1 MTSTRKNRAYYYLR
15 KVMKVAADVSSR
27 LPESK
32 DGIFTKAVKVLGIV
46 DSLSNHIWG
55 EENLTDLGKYLK
67 NIPYE
72 IESGRNARF
81 VDLFFASSLTRIFDI
96 EVVKLTSN
104 SNIIKASHPTI
115 GTIHFYEH
123 DGSTSNYHMYW
134 YPPGFKFDEALRA
147 IWGDFNG
154 RMHLGQ
160 ALDKN
165 RNVISEYTTIPEPK
179 DPLLGGAQKRLD
191 EFVTQHRAY
200 IRDGVPRTYLMYGK
214 QGGGKTS
221 FALRIA
227 NLAEGHVLRIDANS
241 LTSLGMQEIDFLIE
255 GLCPDFIIVD
265 DIDRA
270 ADLKTSLPTLFAILT
285 DFKGKHPS
293 LTVILTINDIKELP
307 PALLRPGRIDVLVE
321 FDTPTA
327 EEREEIL
334 RGYLKDF
341 GIPADMDLA
350 DLVYETEGLTAA
362 YLREVALQLR
372 YRPPADVIKIIRKMN
387 ELAGTTVR
395 PKEKAED
402 KDVVRGLECEKTAA
416 SVEPS

>member
-1 MTSTRKNRAYYYLR
+1 MKKQRAYYYL
-15 KVMKVAADVSSR
+15 KKAMTVASEVSLR
-27 LPESK
+27 LPERK
-32 DGIFTKAVKVLGIV
+32 DGIFTKAVKMLGII

-55 EENLTDLGKYLK
+55 GDNLSDLGKYLK
-67 NIPYE
+67 EVPYE
-72 IESGRNARF
+72 IECGRNTRF
-81 VDLFFASSLTRIFDI
+81 VDLFFASSLTQIFEI
-96 EVVKLTSN
+96 EVIKLTSN
-104 SNIIKASHPTI
+104 SNIIKASHPTMGI
-115 GTIHFYEH
+115 IHFYEY

-134 YPPGFKFDEALRA
+134 YSPGFKFDEALRA
-147 IWGDFNG
+147 IWDDFNG

-160 ALDKN
+160 ALDKHN
-165 RNVISEYTTIPEPK
+165 NTVSEYTTIPEPK

-191 EFVTQHRAY
+191 DFVAQHRAY

-321 FDTPTA
+321 FDNPTA

-341 GIPADMDLA
+341 NISTDIDLT

-372 YRPPADVIKIIRKMN
+372 YRPPADVIKIIKKMN
-387 ELAGTTVR
+387 ELAGTTVK
-395 PKEKAED
+395 PKDKTEAEGVKSTNEKSADSAE
-402 KDVVRGLECEKTAA
+402 L
-416 SVEPS
+416 S

>member
-1 MTSTRKNRAYYYLR
+1 
-15 KVMKVAADVSSR
+15 
-27 LPESK
+27 
-32 DGIFTKAVKVLGIV
+32 
-46 DSLSNHIWG
+46 
-55 EENLTDLGKYLK
+55 
-67 NIPYE
+67 
-72 IESGRNARF
+72 
-81 VDLFFASSLTRIFDI
+81 
-96 EVVKLTSN
+96 
-104 SNIIKASHPTI
+104 
-115 GTIHFYEH
+115 
-123 DGSTSNYHMYW
+123 
-134 YPPGFKFDEALRA
+134 
-147 IWGDFNG
+147 
-154 RMHLGQ
+154 
-160 ALDKN
+160 
-165 RNVISEYTTIPEPK
+165 
-179 DPLLGGAQKRLD
+179 
-191 EFVTQHRAY
+191 
-200 IRDGVPRTYLMYGK
+200 MYGK

-341 GIPADMDLA
+341 GIPANMDLA

-387 ELAGTTVR
+387 ELAGTTVK
-395 PKEKAED
+395 PKEKVED
-402 KDVVRGLECEKTAA
+402 KDVVCGLECEKTAA